1 MPIKQRGNGLE
12 VSVQVTRAGE
22 KIRHREIVHCTME
35 EAQAHEAQVRADILA
50 GREPNKYKI
59 TSASRGITLEDALE
73 VVFER
78 YWAHGANARHN
89 RANIELCKEF
99 FGASTQIDK
108 ITTVDADDFIAYL
121 QKKDLAPSTI
131 RQKCCVMTKMF
142 THFVRRGNLRS
153 RPHFETPKIGDNTR
167 DRVITTDEEEAL
179 LGLFVEHY
187 DTAVPRKG
195 HDGSDFYD
203 LFAFLMDVGC
213 RPSEARNMHMR
224 NVSNRRLTLKITKTD
239 LSRTLPLTERAE
251 AALRRQAFK
260 YGDEPFSWATSNV
273 IRYGWDWAR
282 ANMGLDDDPGFIPYA
297 LRHTCA
303 TRLYDKT
310 RDIMIVQKWLG
321 HKTITMTLRYAK
333 LQPHDLDKAR
343 DMLEAA

>member
-12 VSVQVTRAGE
+12 VSVQVTRNGA
-22 KIRHREIVHCTME
+22 KVRHREIVHCTMDD
-35 EAQAHEAQVRADILA
+35 ALAHEAQVRADLMA
-50 GREPNKYKI
+50 GRPPAKYK
-59 TSASRGITLEDALE
+59 TTAASRGITLADALE

-89 RANIELCKEF
+89 RANIEQCKEF

-108 ITTVDADDFIAYL
+108 ITTVDADDFIAHL

-142 THFVRRGNLRS
+142 NHFVRRGNLTA
-153 RPHFETPKIGDNTR
+153 RPHFEMPKIGDNTR
-167 DRVITTDEEEAL
+167 DRVISEIEEKRLLAL
-179 LGLFVEHY
+179 FACDF

-195 HDGSDFYD
+195 NAGSDFYD
-203 LFAFLMDVGC
+203 LFVFLMDVGC
-213 RPSEARNMHMR
+213 RPSEARHINMR
-224 NVSNRRLTLKITKTD
+224 NVTNRRLTLKVTKTD

-251 AALRRQAFK
+251 AALRRQELRR
-260 YGDEPFSWATSNV
+260 GEMPFAWATNNV
-273 IRYGWDWAR
+273 IRYAWDWAR
-282 ANMGLDDDPGFIPYA
+282 ANMGLDGDDGFIPYA

-333 LQPHDLDKAR
+333 LQPHDLDNAR
-343 DMLEAA
+343 DMMEAA